1 MFGKFKFCL
10 IPFDLEVSFVV
21 LSRDAALQEITK
33 KVHLGGSWGSHFLL
47 YRKSSPR
54 NLGSTAIPPGLS
66 IGSDRL
72 RLPPVRLSPSVSLA
86 LHLYFCLSF

>member
-33 KVHLGGSWGSHFLL
+33 KVHLGSSWGSHFLL
-47 YRKSSPR
+47 
-54 NLGSTAIPPGLS
+54 
-66 IGSDRL
+66 
-72 RLPPVRLSPSVSLA
+72 
-86 LHLYFCLSF
+86 